1 MKMVKM
7 LLQNRNNAPRWK
19 TKPGQPKN
27 KRMKKLTI
35 LLSTVFILISCSK
48 KNDNHCT
55 PVTPES
61 ESDEITAFC
70 IAQGI
75 NYIADT
81 NGIYYQVID
90 QGSGMTPN
98 QNSVVTVT
106 YKATT
111 LDGTTVDDNTT
122 TPVTQPLNQF
132 IEGWRLALP
141 YIQQG
146 GHIKMILP
154 SMLAYGCTGISGK
167 VPPNSPLYYDIV
179 LMKVE

>member
-1 MKMVKM
+1 MRA
-7 LLQNRNNAPRWK
+7 LLLIK
-19 TKPGQPKN
+19 VQPKN
-27 KRMKKLTI
+27 KRMKKLII
-35 LLSTVFILISCSK
+35 LLSTVFIFISCSK

-61 ESDEITAFC
+61 ESDEMMAFC
-70 IAQGI
+70 NAQGI
-75 NYIADT
+75 AYVVDT

-90 QGSGMTPN
+90 QGAGMTPN

-106 YKATT
+106 YMATT
-111 LDGTTVDDNTT
+111 LDGNVVADNTT
-122 TPVTQPLNQF
+122 APVTQQLNQF

-146 GHIKMILP
+146 GRIKMILP
-154 SMLAYGCTGISGK
+154 SVFAYGCTGISGD

>member
-1 MKMVKM
+1 
-7 LLQNRNNAPRWK
+7 
-19 TKPGQPKN
+19 
-27 KRMKKLTI
+27 MKKLVI
-35 LLSTVFILISCSK
+35 LLSTVFIVISCSK

-61 ESDEITAFC
+61 ESNEIAAFC
-70 IAQGI
+70 NAQGI
-75 NYIADT
+75 IYTVDT

-98 QNSVVTVT
+98 MNSVITVT
-106 YKATT
+106 YQATT
-111 LDGTTVDDNTT
+111 LDGNVVADNTA

-132 IEGWRLALP
+132 IEGWRLTLP

-146 GHIKMILP
+146 GRIKVILP
-154 SMLAYGCTGISGK
+154 SVFAYGCTGIAGD

-179 LMKVE
+179 LVKVE